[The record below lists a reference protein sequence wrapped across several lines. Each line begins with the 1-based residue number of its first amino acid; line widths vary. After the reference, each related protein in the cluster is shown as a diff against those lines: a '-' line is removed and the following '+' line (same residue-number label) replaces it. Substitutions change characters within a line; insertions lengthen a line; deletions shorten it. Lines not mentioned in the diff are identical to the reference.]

1 LPQLFGSVGA
11 AKLQADLPNLRLLYV
26 LLRFL
31 LKTDFVVLKK
41 DLRLPGGA
49 NVALRMTDQ
58 EVNGVTVLEIEGRIV
73 LGEESNAF
81 REKVKSLLAAGKKK
95 IVLNLANVGYI
106 DSAGLGTLVATFHSA
121 RSQGAT
127 LKLANLGSK
136 FKEVLQVTK
145 LMTVFDTYDSEAL
158 AVQSFGK

>member
-1 LPQLFGSVGA
+1 
-11 AKLQADLPNLRLLYV
+11 
-26 LLRFL
+26 
-31 LKTDFVVLKK
+31 
-41 DLRLPGGA
+41 
-49 NVALRMTDQ
+49 VALRMTDRDVSG
-58 EVNGVTVLEIEGRIV
+58 VNVLDIEGRIV

-95 IVLNLANVGYI
+95 IVLNLANVSYI

-127 LKLANLGSK
+127 LKLTNLGTK

-145 LMTVFDTYDSEAL
+145 LMTVFDTYDTETA
-158 AVQSFGK
+158 AIQSFGQ